1 MFPKG
6 LDQSLGLSATIHCLF
21 KHSLSNSKPLRAPSK
36 TPLSY
41 ACFWIF
47 IECVQGDVETRT
59 KNLGAPVHSLKVLG
73 VFVGYL
79 YYIGMAS
86 MLGYFSPLCA
96 ESMTVVEGYVSK
108 SPFKSAS

>member
-1 MFPKG
+1 M
-6 LDQSLGLSATIHCLF
+6 LMCHVRLILVSQ
-21 KHSLSNSKPLRAPSK
+21 
-36 TPLSY
+36 
-41 ACFWIF
+41 
-47 IECVQGDVETRT
+47 
-59 KNLGAPVHSLKVLG
+59 VLG

-96 ESMTVVEGYVSK
+96 ESMTVDEGYVSK